1 MKTLRF
7 YGLFRLCLLMLLAV
21 LLPLRGAVA
30 AAMLCPGGQAAQL
43 QLSAAPAGMT
53 MHDHAHMQAH
63 EAQTGQA
70 HHAQASGELAK
81 CNTCCDFCAMTPLP
95 ATEPLLPVAQ
105 ALATVRYPHLLAPAP
120 SFVSGGQERPPRP
133 VC

>member
-1 MKTLRF
+1 VKTL
-7 YGLFRLCLLMLLAV
+7 RLCLLVLLAV

-30 AAMLCPGGQAAQL
+30 AAMQCPGGQATQM
-43 QLSAAPAGMT
+43 QLSAAPAGMS
-53 MHDHAHMQAH
+53 MHDHAHMH
-63 EAQTGQA
+63 EV
-70 HHAQASGELAK
+70 HAEQVQYASGEFAK

-120 SFVSGGQERPPRP
+120 SFVWGGQERPPRAA
-133 VC
+133 C